1 MFTSYH
7 PVILNLLYAFAGG
20 VLTLIFMW
28 VGWIMLGRLTSI
40 QISQELKNGNTSVG
54 MMVMGIFIGMGVA
67 MGLVVGLA
75 LN

>member
-40 QISQELKNGNTSVG
+40 QISQELKKGNTAVG

>member
-20 VLTLIFMW
+20 VLTLVFMW
-28 VGWIMLGRLTSI
+28 VGWIMLGRLTTI
-40 QISQELKNGNTSVG
+40 QIAQELKNGNTAVG
-54 MMVMGIFIGMGVA
+54 MMVMGVFIGVGVA

>member
-28 VGWIMLGRLTSI
+28 VGWNMLGRLTSI
-40 QISQELKNGNTSVG
+40 RISQELKNGNTAVG
-54 MMVMGIFIGMGVA
+54 MMVMGIFIGVGVA